1 MEDDSNDDE
10 FWELVGD
17 VDQDDELQK
26 SVPVDTR
33 PDGEFC
39 KLIKLLITP
48 QLQQL
53 QKPEGLV
60 NAWLT
65 LPDPLLPGGDPSLH
79 QYAGT

>member
-53 QKPEGLV
+53 QKPDGLV

-65 LPDPLLPGGDPSLH
+65 LPDPLLLGGDPSLH